1 MTEDAA
7 RPDPAL
13 VEAEVR
19 RLLGDA
25 YAGDPR
31 ARLHAVLEPHAWH
44 AAVAQRLAEIKADA
58 VDDLTPD
65 SSVDK
70 AALAREFGFTRQ
82 RIGQLKAQ
90 AQKRRTPQATKDSK
104 ES

>member
-25 YAGDPR
+25 YEASPEE
-31 ARLHAVLEPHAWH
+31 RLNAVLEPHAWH

-58 VDDLTPD
+58 VDELTPD
-65 SSVDK
+65 GVDK
-70 AALAREFGFTRQ
+70 AALGRRFGFSRQ
-82 RIGQLKAQ
+82 RVGQLKAQ
-90 AQKRRTPQATKDSK
+90 AQKRRSVPVDQGSK
-104 ES
+104 EA

>member
-25 YAGDPR
+25 HGADPR
-31 ARLHAVLEPHAWH
+31 TRLHAVLEPHALY

-58 VDDLTPD
+58 VDELTPD
-65 SSVDK
+65 GVDK
-70 AALAREFGFTRQ
+70 AALGREFGLSRQ
-82 RIGQLKAQ
+82 RVGQLKAQ
-90 AQKRRTPQATKDSK
+90 AAKRRTPVADVSGK